1 MKVHV
6 INDLNRHLY
15 ADQWD
20 QFLRLRHRYFV
31 EINGWREPSPDGRE
45 TDQFD
50 TPNATYLLAIDDGQV
65 IASARVIPTSAP
77 NMASD
82 VFPHMCG
89 RLGVPRRADWADWT
103 RSFVVEGRRALGR
116 SGTQGRMACA
126 VMEYC
131 LDEGIEMV
139 GGIQQLYFLDRWER
153 FGWDMEIA
161 GMPERVGGEWCVVA
175 YIRVTEE
182 ALQRGRTLCGLSG
195 PIVERKGQQQAF
207 VRAPGAILQ
216 ARR

>member
-1 MKVHV
+1 MKIHV

-15 ADQWD
+15 AGAWD
-20 QFLRLRHRYFV
+20 EFLRLRHRYFV

-50 TPNATYLLAIDDGQV
+50 NADATYLLAIEDDHV

-82 VFPHMCG
+82 IFPHMCG
-89 RLGVPRRADWADWT
+89 RIGVPRRSDWADWT

-116 SGTQGRMACA
+116 GGTQARMACA

-131 LDEGIEMV
+131 LDEGIQMV
-139 GGIQQLYFLDRWER
+139 GGIQQLYFLERWER
-153 FGWDMEIA
+153 LGWEFEIA
-161 GMPERVGGEWCVVA
+161 GMPERVGDEWCVVA
-175 YIRVTEE
+175 YLKVCEE
-182 ALQRGRTLCGLSG
+182 ALEKGRARCGLTG
-195 PIVERKGQQQAF
+195 PIVERRGRQRRF
-207 VRAPGAILQ
+207 VRDIEIVP
-216 ARR
+216 

>member
-1 MKVHV
+1 MQVHV
-6 INDLNRHLY
+6 VNHLNRCLY
-15 ADQWD
+15 ENEWD

-31 EINGWREPSPDGRE
+31 EVNGWREPSPDGRE

-50 TPNATYLLAIDDGQV
+50 TDDATYLLGIDDGDV
-65 IASARVIPTSAP
+65 IASARVIPTSVP

-82 VFPHMCG
+82 VFPHMCSRIG
-89 RLGVPRRADWADWT
+89 IPRRPDWADWT
-103 RSFVVEGRRALGR
+103 RSFVVENRRALGR
-116 SGTQGRMACA
+116 GGVQARMACA

-131 LDEGIEMV
+131 LDEGIQMI

-175 YIRVTEE
+175 YLKVSE
-182 ALQRGRTLCGLSG
+182 AALEKGRSICGLVG
-195 PIVERKGQQQAF
+195 PILERKGQQRPF
-207 VRAPGAILQ
+207 VGVPELVRS
-216 ARR
+216 